1 MSSGFARF
9 QQLMQ
14 SIAKNPM
21 QAIVPLAIFG
31 ATFLACWVVRH
42 LVLRAL

>member
-1 MSSGFARF
+1 MTSGFAGF

-21 QAIVPLAIFG
+21 EAIVPLAIFG
-31 ATFLACWVVRH
+31 ATFLACWWCGASCCAH
-42 LVLRAL
+42 